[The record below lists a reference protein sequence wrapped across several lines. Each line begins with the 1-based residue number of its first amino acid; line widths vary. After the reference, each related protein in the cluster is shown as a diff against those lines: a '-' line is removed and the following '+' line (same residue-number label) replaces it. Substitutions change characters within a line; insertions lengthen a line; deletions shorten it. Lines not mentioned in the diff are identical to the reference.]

1 MSILDPSKLITT
13 FLPPVTAFRPV
24 EGRKYTLTHSDTSGQ
39 LFLTIG
45 CSYEYGATNQSS
57 RDEVLAEWVHKLG
70 EYSLRGRVYV
80 SGGEF
85 DKNYAKVRYAIFR
98 KELNLALQA
107 IVFGDQALYTNFP
120 WLLDAP
126 IYIRFESVY
135 PEFNQVIYFGTPRN
149 FLFSQKMKESIK

>member
-1 MSILDPSKLITT
+1 MSNPSNLITT
-13 FLPPVTAFRPV
+13 FLPPATAFRPV

-45 CSYEYGATNQSS
+45 SEYNYGSTNQSF
-57 RDEVLAEWVHKLG
+57 RDEVMAEWVHQLG
-70 EYSLRGRVYV
+70 EYSLLGRVYV

-85 DKNYAKVRYAIFR
+85 DKNYSKIRFAIFQ

-107 IVFGDQALYTNFP
+107 MVFGDQAFYTNFP

-135 PEFNQVIYFGTPRN
+135 PEFNQVLYYGTPRN
-149 FLFSQKMKESIK
+149 FLLSNNMKEPIQ